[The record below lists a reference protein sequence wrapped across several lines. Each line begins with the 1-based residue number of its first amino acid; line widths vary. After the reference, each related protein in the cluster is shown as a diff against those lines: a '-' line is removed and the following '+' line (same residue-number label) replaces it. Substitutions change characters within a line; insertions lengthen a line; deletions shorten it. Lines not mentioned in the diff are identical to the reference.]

1 MKRCGHCGEMK
12 PLAAFAKDS
21 PSQRSRTGLKSWC
34 RACAAAGYKAWKAA
48 HPEHKEQKRAAS
60 HKWYSENRERHAASK
75 LKNRYGI
82 TPAQYLGM
90 VTAQDGKCFIC
101 GLATKLHIDHD
112 HATKEVRKLLCIGCN
127 TSVGYLESRILRVG
141 LKKFLLYL
149 RRRYAA

>member
-21 PSQRSRTGLKSWC
+21 PSQRS
-34 RACAAAGYKAWKAA
+34 
-48 HPEHKEQKRAAS
+48 
-60 HKWYSENRERHAASK
+60 
-75 LKNRYGI
+75 RYGI